1 MTVHEAIRIVLTA
14 AYVRR
19 DQWQGLADS
28 RDAVQPID
36 REPWSPAELI
46 TELYEVWEA
55 QQNDSD
61 DSEAEHLA
69 GMMTEAIEVL
79 DKWSHETFK

>member
-14 AYVRR
+14 AVMRR

-46 TELYEVWEA
+46 TELYEMWEA
-55 QQNDSD
+55 Q
-61 DSEAEHLA
+61 
-69 GMMTEAIEVL
+69 
-79 DKWSHETFK
+79 